1 MTQAADPTP
10 LPATADPYVGSTPRY
25 VSDRAPTIDQEAQP
39 PVNVGSNERALSV
52 AGGAVLALL
61 GLRAR
66 SLGGLVAVG
75 AGAALI
81 HRGYSGHCNVYAA
94 LGQNTADA
102 PAAGKYF
109 ENGIHVEVAYTIE
122 KPRAE
127 LYAFWRNFENL
138 PRFMDHLQSVRVL
151 DEKRSHWVANAPAGR
166 TVEWDAEIINE
177 KMDELIAWRSLAG
190 ADVDNAGSVRFVDA
204 PGDRGTEVRVVLDYI
219 PPAGRVGKW
228 VATLFGEAPE
238 IQIKED
244 LRRFKRLMETGH
256 PPTTDGQSTGTC
268 KSC

>member
-1 MTQAADPTP
+1 MTQPADLIP
-10 LPATADPYVGSTPRY
+10 LPATADPYVGSTPRP
-25 VSDRAPTIDQEAQP
+25 VAGQAHTIDHDAP
-39 PVNVGSNERALSV
+39 LPVNVGADERTLSI
-52 AGGAVLALL
+52 AGGAVLAVI

-66 SLGGLVAVG
+66 NLPGLLAVG

-81 HRGYSGHCNVYAA
+81 HRGYSGHCQLYSAM
-94 LGQNTADA
+94 GKSTADA
-102 PAAGKYF
+102 PPASRYHDK
-109 ENGIHVEVAYTIE
+109 GIHVEVAYTIA

-127 LYAFWRNFENL
+127 LYAFWRDFQNL
-138 PRFMDHLQSVRVL
+138 PRFMDHLQSVTVL
-151 DEKRSHWVANAPAGR
+151 DEKRSHWVAKAPAGR

-177 KMDELIAWRSLAG
+177 KMDELIAWRSLGG

-244 LRRFKRLMETGH
+244 LRRFKQLMETGH
-256 PPTTDGQSTGTC
+256 PPTTEGQSTGNGT
-268 KSC
+268 SR

>member
-1 MTQAADPTP
+1 MTQAADPIP
-10 LPATADPYVGSTPRY
+10 LPATADPYVGSTPRAT
-25 VSDRAPTIDQEAQP
+25 SGQAPTIDHDAAP
-39 PVNVGSNERALSV
+39 AVNVGGDERTLSIV
-52 AGGAVLALL
+52 GGAALALL

-66 SLGGLVAVG
+66 SLPGLLAIG
-75 AGAALI
+75 AGTALI
-81 HRGYSGHCNVYAA
+81 HRGYSGHCQVYSA
-94 LGQNTADA
+94 LGKSTADA
-102 PAAGKYF
+102 PSAERYF
-109 ENGIHVEVAYTIE
+109 DKGIHVEVAYTIM

-127 LYAFWRNFENL
+127 LYAFWRDFQNL
-138 PRFMDHLQSVRVL
+138 PRFMDHLQSVTVQ
-151 DEKRSHWVANAPAGR
+151 DEKRSHWVAKAPAGR

-177 KMDELIAWRSLAG
+177 KMDELIAWRSLGG

-244 LRRFKRLMETGH
+244 LRRFKRLMEAGH
-256 PPTTDGQSTGTC
+256 PPTTEGQSMGTC